1 MGGNLDMLQVLC
13 SVPDMSTED
22 TQVSNE
28 ELSELHI
35 MKHISPGSY
44 WGSTQCFPDMAAH
57 HCKRK
62 VYFDLL
68 YFVIFCSIDW
78 GKNLPTRS
86 NLLRAWYNLCVS
98 HQQELARILTAEQ
111 GCANMFLE
119 EEALP
124 VNGKYVH
131 KKEPSLWMDIFLFL
145 TSIYI
150 REAIGRSKWR
160 NWLWLFIYRVVQVQ
174 LVPIFGNFRFRC
186 LCLIHSSNPIIIPSQ
201 MCFSEEARR
210 VGGEV
215 AASPT
220 RTKEMIFIR

>member
-1 MGGNLDMLQVLC
+1 MLQVLC

-111 GCANMFLE
+111 GCANMFLD
-119 EEALP
+119 EEAHP

-131 KKEPSLWMDIFLFL
+131 KKKLPCEW
-145 TSIYI
+145 TSFCSSPQFISGKPLA
-150 REAIGRSKWR
+150 EASGEIGYGSS
-160 NWLWLFIYRVVQVQ
+160 FIEW
-174 LVPIFGNFRFRC
+174 FRC
-186 LCLIHSSNPIIIPSQ
+186 SLYLSLEILGSGAC
-201 MCFSEEARR
+201 
-210 VGGEV
+210 V
-215 AASPT
+215 
-220 RTKEMIFIR
+220 